1 MPKNFVRR
9 TYDAWIREHAR
20 RFRYPPWIVESRKN
34 GFELRFVG
42 LAPQLSFQI
51 RQRSGTAE
59 LMIHDE
65 RGVYWDI
72 VGDFDLG
79 EVRTPDGL
87 YRCEWCQD
95 GACYPSRAALWE
107 AHVFEPLLDWVNQRT
122 ADQWVCLYGT
132 PYLDICGARILSCDV
147 ITNRKCVDTFPI
159 VTGIGS
165 DHGQNEN
172 SAGGSQR
179 ATPTR

>member
-20 RFRYPPWIVESRKN
+20 RFRSPPWIVESRKN

-51 RQRSGTAE
+51 RQRWGNAE

-95 GACYPSRAALWE
+95 GACYPSRAALWK

-132 PYLDICGARILSCDV
+132 PYRHIWGARIVSCDA
-147 ITNRKCVDTFPI
+147 ITERNCVDTFPL
-159 VTGIGS
+159 VTGING
-165 DHGQNEN
+165 DQGQNER
-172 SAGGSQR
+172 SAGGLR
-179 ATPTR
+179 RGWPTR

>member
-1 MPKNFVRR
+1 MPKTFVRR
-9 TYDAWIREHAR
+9 TYDAWIRKHAGR
-20 RFRYPPWIVESRKN
+20 IQYPPWIVESRKN
-34 GFELRFVG
+34 GFELRFGG
-42 LAPQLSFQI
+42 LVPQLSFQI
-51 RQRSGTAE
+51 RQRWGSAE

-72 VGDFDLG
+72 VADFDVT

-87 YRCEWCQD
+87 YRCKWCQD
-95 GACYPSRAALWE
+95 GPRYPSRAALWE

>member
-1 MPKNFVRR
+1 MPKNFVRC

-20 RFRYPPWIVESRKN
+20 RFRYPPWIAESRKN

-51 RQRSGTAE
+51 HQRQGSAE

-72 VGDFDLG
+72 IGDFDVT

-87 YRCEWCQD
+87 YRCKWCQD

-122 ADQWVCLYGT
+122 SDQWVCLYGT
-132 PYLDICGARILSCDV
+132 PYQDIWGTRILSCDA
-147 ITNRKCVDTFPI
+147 ITERNCVDTFPL
-159 VTGIGS
+159 VTGIDG
-165 DHGQNEN
+165 DQGQNER
-172 SAGGSQR
+172 SAGGPQ
-179 ATPTR
+179 PV